1 VDEKVA
7 TVVRNWSARF
17 VAYELDPLDLE
28 RTLAAVDTWEDWA
41 PAWEASAS
49 TYETLGRDALAGG
62 RLVTAAAHLRRAAL
76 TLQFAQFV
84 LTEDEVERER
94 LHRRQCELYATAA
107 PLLDPPAE
115 RYRHEVG
122 DAATIGYLRRAGRN
136 GGPSPLVVLLPGLE
150 STKEQFSTFEP
161 HFLARGLTTLSVEGP
176 GQGEAWY
183 DHRFD
188 LSSWLAI
195 VGETIARHRDD
206 PLVDPARVAIV
217 GTSFGGHLALQ
228 GAAAWP
234 GIAAVVDIAGPYAM
248 QPFGDFQ
255 PVLRDGFVHL
265 TGAVDHDDAA
275 ERLDDVTLDGV
286 LDRIEAP
293 VLVVHGDAD
302 RVIPVE
308 HGDRIVAALGDRATY
323 HRVEGGSHSCN
334 NHHVTVR
341 PFVAD
346 HVAAVLER
354 TAVRA

>member
-1 VDEKVA
+1 MDEKVA

-17 VAYELDPLDLE
+17 VANDLDPLDVE
-28 RTLAAVDTWEDWA
+28 RILAEVDRWEDWA
-41 PAWEASAS
+41 RAWGSAA
-49 TYETLGRDALAGG
+49 TDYETLGRDALAAG
-62 RLVTAAAHLRRAAL
+62 RLVTAASHLRRAAL

-115 RYRHEVG
+115 PVHHEVG
-122 DAATIGYLRRAGRN
+122 DAVTAGYLRRAPRAVA
-136 GGPSPLVVLLPGLE
+136 PAPLVVLLPGLE

-161 HFLARGLTTLSVEGP
+161 HFLARGLSTMSIEGP

-183 DHRFD
+183 ARRFD
-188 LSSWLAI
+188 LSTWLDV
-195 VGETIARHRDD
+195 VGEAVAHALDD
-206 PLVDPARVAIV
+206 PLVDRARVALV

-234 GIAAVVDIAGPYAM
+234 DIAAVVDIAGPYAM
-248 QPFGDFQ
+248 QPFEAFQ

-286 LDRIEAP
+286 LDRITAP

-302 RVIPVE
+302 RIVPVE
-308 HGDRIVAALGDRATY
+308 HGDRIAAALGERATY
-323 HRVEGGSHSCN
+323 HRVVGGSHSCN

-341 PFVAD
+341 PVVAD
-346 HVAAVLER
+346 HVAAALGAAP
-354 TAVRA
+354 TSA